1 MRKLQQFSYKLKQD
15 HEQLRHSAVMLELA
29 RVQGGDVRRR
39 EWEASRAFTNYCTKS
54 LEFLVPYFAIM
65 LALTISPPFGDPERH
80 VMYEV
85 LARVYWV
92 FGFGLHYFFVRYTL
106 KFLVYHFYFR
116 FGYHVLIGAIVVFYT
131 FSSMVLLMGL
141 TMVFPIPSFG
151 SLPPLPHFKLVVLLA
166 TLIFIAAVSCT
177 AFWGVHGHPLFMR
190 ASGEQKLFALL
201 PISKRG
207 ELVSVS
213 ADDHYVNIKTSRG
226 SAHIRLK
233 FSAALEMLAESD
245 GIQVHRSHWVNL
257 NAVTDLKTGRDGKP
271 VIKLLDGSEI
281 PVAKARKKVL
291 KSRLA
296 AIAMA
301 DY

>member
-15 HEQLRHSAVMLELA
+15 HEHLRHSAVMLELA

-39 EWEASRAFTNYCTKS
+39 EWEASRAFTSYCTKS
-54 LEFLVPYFAIM
+54 LEFLIPYFAIM
-65 LALTISPPFGDPERH
+65 LALTISPPFGDPERQ
-80 VMYEV
+80 VVYEV
-85 LARVYWV
+85 LARVYWFV
-92 FGFGLHYFFVRYTL
+92 GFVVHYIFVRYSL
-106 KFLVYHFYFR
+106 KFLLYIFYFR
-116 FGYHVLIGAIVVFYT
+116 FGYYALIGSMVGFYT
-131 FSSMVLLMGL
+131 FSSMVLLMAL
-141 TMVFPIPSFG
+141 TMLFPIPSFG
-151 SLPPLPHFKLVVLLA
+151 SLPPLPHIKLVILLA
-166 TLIFIAAVSCT
+166 TLIAIASISCT
-177 AFWGVHGHPLFMR
+177 AFWGVYGHPLFTR
-190 ASGEQKLFALL
+190 VSGEQKLFALL

-233 FSAALEMLAESD
+233 FSAALELLAESD

-296 AIAMA
+296 AIAMTNH
-301 DY
+301 